1 MNMFGRGKEE
11 MIHRAFYGEPFQ
23 SW

>member
-1 MNMFGRGKEE
+1 MNMFGREKEE